1 LVPREGL
8 MMPSC
13 NKFKRAK
20 RADLATQSHARL
32 KPQSASRCRVFSW
45 FSRSFLLFSHGF
57 LGLKTTRKQREN
69 ERKQRENEGKT
80 EDRRKTR
87 ENPRKREE
95 KKTTAP
101 PNDLFS
107 AVCHALS
114 ITHGLFEY
122 SPGRLRGTLRFEFDV
137 AVAVAGF

>member
-1 LVPREGL
+1 
-8 MMPSC
+8 M
-13 NKFKRAK
+13 
-20 RADLATQSHARL
+20 
-32 KPQSASRCRVFSW
+32 VFS
-45 FSRSFLLFSHGF
+45 
-57 LGLKTTRKQREN
+57 GLKQREN
-69 ERKQRENEGKT
+69 EEKTKENNEKTKRKRRENEGKT

-107 AVCHALS
+107 AVCNALS

-122 SPGRLRGTLRFEFDV
+122 SPGRLRGTLRFEVAV

>member
-1 LVPREGL
+1 MR
-8 MMPSC
+8 
-13 NKFKRAK
+13 KRLTIENNGTNNEKTRRK
-20 RADLATQSHARL
+20 R
-32 KPQSASRCRVFSW
+32 
-45 FSRSFLLFSHGF
+45 G
-57 LGLKTTRKQREN
+57 EN
-69 ERKQRENEGKT
+69 
-80 EDRRKTR
+80 RRKTR

-122 SPGRLRGTLRFEFDV
+122 SPGRLRGTLRFEFEV